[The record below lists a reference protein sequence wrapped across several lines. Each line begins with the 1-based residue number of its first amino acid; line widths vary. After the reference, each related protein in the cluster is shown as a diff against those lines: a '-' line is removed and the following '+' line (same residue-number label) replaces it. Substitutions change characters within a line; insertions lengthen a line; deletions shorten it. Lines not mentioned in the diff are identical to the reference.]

1 MHGHQHG
8 QHGQHGNSDPME
20 TTRVQNWSTFLSK
33 PAWLQRLHP
42 FHPRLLDTARA
53 GYGRERF
60 LADLGA
66 GATVGIVALPLA
78 MAFAIASGVKPEQ
91 GLYTAIIA
99 GFLIS
104 ALGGSAVQIGG
115 PAGAFI
121 VIIYGIIE
129 RYGLANLLIAT
140 MLAGVLLFTM
150 GLLKLGG
157 MVRYIPVSIVIGF
170 TNGIAVLIGLSQLR
184 DLFGLDIAKMPADF
198 FAQIRTLWA
207 HADSFNPWAF
217 GLGMT
222 CLVGLFA
229 WTKLFKPGT
238 ILPTQLVEG
247 RSARVI
253 SRVPGP
259 IVALISL
266 TLVSTVF
273 SLPVETIGSRFGGIP
288 QALPAFDL
296 PEFTWATAKQLLMPT
311 LTIALL
317 GAIESLLCAR
327 VADNMIDAPRHDP
340 NQELMAQGVA
350 NFVVPFFGGIP
361 ATGTIARTVTNV
373 RAGAVSPVA
382 GMVHALALLV
392 IMLVAAP
399 LAMNV
404 PLAVLAGILLF
415 VAWNM
420 GEWHEFARLRHFK
433 LPYRSVLL
441 GTFFL
446 TVIFDLTI
454 AVEVGL
460 LLACGFFIWR
470 MSQLFE
476 VERVS
481 AEATPPGPAAGDFP
495 DTLPA
500 PAPGIEVYSF
510 YGTLFFGAVGKVES
524 LPDRLRDDTR
534 VVVLEMHRL
543 ISIDTSGVDA
553 LTQLHRQ
560 LHRRNVVL
568 IVASLNEQP
577 HSLLMRSGFGSLL
590 GPHGIAPSL
599 DAAMEAA
606 HLHADALSPRPPGS
620 TPAG

>member
-1 MHGHQHG
+1 M
-8 QHGQHGNSDPME
+8 SLPATPFSMPAW
-20 TTRVQNWSTFLSK
+20 TTR
-33 PAWLQRLHP
+33 LHR
-42 FHPRLLDTARA
+42 FRPRLADTLR
-53 GYGRERF
+53 GYDRPRF

-217 GLGMT
+217 ALGMA

-229 WTKLFKPGT
+229 WTKLFKPGSV
-238 ILPTQLVEG
+238 LPTELVEG

-288 QALPAFDL
+288 QALPTFDL

-382 GMVHALALLV
+382 GMVHALALLA

-399 LAMNV
+399 LAMHV

-420 GEWHEFARLRHFK
+420 GEWHEFARLRYFK

-470 MSQLFE
+470 MSQLFQ
-476 VERVS
+476 VEQVS
-481 AEATPPGPAAGDFP
+481 ADTTPPAAATSSAAGDFQ
-495 DTLPA
+495 DTLPN
-500 PAPGIEVYSF
+500 PQPGVEVYSL

-524 LPDRLRDDTR
+524 LPDRLRAGTS

-543 ISIDTSGVDA
+543 ISVDTSGVDA
-553 LTQLHRQ
+553 LVQLHRQ
-560 LHRRNVVL
+560 LQRRGVRL
-568 IVASLNEQP
+568 IVAALNEQP
-577 HSLLMRSGFGSLL
+577 RSLLSRSGFDTLL
-590 GPHGIAPSL
+590 GEHGIAPTLAAAL
-599 DAAMEAA
+599 DAAQ
-606 HLHADALSPRPPGS
+606 LFADPLSGRPAGS